1 MAAAR
6 EHQAA
11 LRDLPEEPSHYPLAY
26 YLAGLAVECLF
37 RAYTELV
44 GGEHD
49 AKHDLRRHAAL
60 GHFVEF
66 MPKAEHDAILADVGD
81 VWTRWLNNHRYR
93 SLASLKNFLNANE
106 LYRLEGSRSIK
117 GDSDRVVRYNWDV
130 LLEASLRLLNVGINR
145 WQLSKTKWNRS

>member
-49 AKHDLRRHAAL
+49 AL
-60 GHFVEF
+60 
-66 MPKAEHDAILADVGD
+66 LADVGD

-93 SLASLKNFLNANE
+93 SLSSLKNFLNANE

-130 LLEASLRLLNVGINR
+130 LLEASLRLLNAGINR
-145 WQLSKTKWNRS
+145 WQLSKTKWNR